1 MDEPPVDEKP
11 AEAKSE
17 TDDPFGDE
25 KPPSDAQADQKDAQ
39 MEAEASESNDTA
51 DQKDAQMEAEA
62 SESNDTADQKDAQME
77 AEAAAGEGGTMV
89 EEIKGDTT
97 SLQPRST
104 PVAMA

>member
-1 MDEPPVDEKP
+1 
-11 AEAKSE
+11 
-17 TDDPFGDE
+17 
-25 KPPSDAQADQKDAQ
+25 
-39 MEAEASESNDTA
+39 
-51 DQKDAQMEAEA
+51 MEAEA